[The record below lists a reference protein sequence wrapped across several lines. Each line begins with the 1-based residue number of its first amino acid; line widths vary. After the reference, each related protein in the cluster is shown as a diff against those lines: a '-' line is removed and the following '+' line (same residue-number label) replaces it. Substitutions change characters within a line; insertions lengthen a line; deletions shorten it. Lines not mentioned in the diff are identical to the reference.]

1 MLLGHSIARFSR
13 YGNSGTGCYTKT
25 MIIAVDT
32 GGTKTLVAS
41 FAKSGKRDKE
51 TKFLTPVDVHEYISQ
66 LVATIGDIA
75 HGTEPSAICIALPG
89 TVRRDGMLV
98 SARNLG
104 WKEVD
109 MKQLLIRH
117 FACPIFVENDANLGG
132 VGAVRLI
139 DDVPSRCLY
148 VTVSTGIGTGMV
160 VDGKL
165 LGGLEQ
171 CEGGNIFLEHDG
183 VTKRWEEFASGRAI
197 HTTYKKYARDI
208 TSKRVWNVI
217 SKNISAG
224 LLALWPVLRPEMI
237 IIGGSIGTYFER
249 YGEHLNGML
258 REYLGYR
265 APLVV
270 QSPKPEEVVIYGCYY
285 YALDRL
291 AD

>member
-1 MLLGHSIARFSR
+1 
-13 YGNSGTGCYTKT
+13 

-32 GGTKTLVAS
+32 GGTKTLVAT
-41 FAKSGKRDKE
+41 FAKSGERGEDI
-51 TKFLTPVDVHEYISQ
+51 KFPTPKDVHEYVAQ
-66 LVATIGDIA
+66 LVKTIDDTAGS
-75 HGTEPSAICIALPG
+75 SAIDAIAIALPG

-109 MKQLLIRH
+109 MRQLLIRH

-139 DDVPSRCLY
+139 DDAPSRCLY

-165 LGGLEQ
+165 LSGLEQ

-197 HTTYKKYARDI
+197 HATYKKYARDI

-217 SKNISAG
+217 SKNISVG
-224 LLALWPVLRPEMI
+224 ILALWPVLRPEMI

>member
-1 MLLGHSIARFSR
+1 
-13 YGNSGTGCYTKT
+13 

-32 GGTKTLVAS
+32 GGTKTLVAA
-41 FAKSGKRDKE
+41 F
-51 TKFLTPVDVHEYISQ
+51 TKGGERGEEIKFPTPVDVREYVSQ
-66 LVATIGDIA
+66 LAVTIREIA
-75 HGTEPSAICIALPG
+75 RNKEPAAICVALAG
-89 TVRRDGMLV
+89 IVRADGVLEY
-98 SARNLG
+98 APNIG

-109 MKQLLIRH
+109 IRQLLLQH
-117 FACPIFVENDANLGG
+117 FSCPIYIENDANLGG
-132 VGAVRLI
+132 LGAVHLLP
-139 DDVPSRCLY
+139 DTPYRCLY
-148 VTVSTGIGTGMV
+148 LTVSTGIGAGLV
-160 VDGKL
+160 LGGKL
-165 LGGLEQ
+165 ARDVSVTESGHML
-171 CEGGNIFLEHDG
+171 LEHDG
-183 VTKRWEEFASGRAI
+183 VLKQWEEFASGRAI

>member
-1 MLLGHSIARFSR
+1 
-13 YGNSGTGCYTKT
+13 

-41 FAKSGKRDKE
+41 FSKGGERGPE
-51 TKFLTPVDVHEYISQ
+51 IKFATPRDVHEYIAH
-66 LVATIGDIA
+66 LETTIREVAGSN
-75 HGTEPSAICIALPG
+75 EPSAICIALPG
-89 TVRRDGMLV
+89 RVRRDGVLI

-109 MKQLLIRH
+109 LKQLLIRH
-117 FACPIFVENDANLGG
+117 FSCPIFVENDANLGG

-139 DDVPSRCLY
+139 DETPERCLY

-160 VDGKL
+160 VNGRL
-165 LGGLEQ
+165 LEGMEQ
-171 CEGGNIFLEHDG
+171 CEGGNIFIEHDG
-183 VTKRWEEFASGRAI
+183 VLKCWEEFASGRAI
-197 HTTYKKYARDI
+197 HETYKKFAHDI

-217 SKNISAG
+217 SKNIAQG

-237 IIGGSIGTYFER
+237 IVGGSIGTYFER
-249 YGEHLNGML
+249 YGEHLNETM

-265 APLVV
+265 APLIVP
-270 QSPKPEEVVIYGCYY
+270 SPKPEEVVIYGCYY

-291 AD
+291 TD